1 MCEMKEYEEMNF
13 SASQAARIIGSN
25 SPNIISVWA
34 NRGLLTPS
42 NVINLSSKKRV
53 FEFSYFNLFQAAIL
67 KELGDYFL
75 IQYEFLNKLKGVEK
89 GLGNKKLEHAIKTG
103 KGFLVITDR
112 TQSGTVEDGS
122 QKSKVEENIK
132 VEFIEKQEGVLR
144 LVASSGCLLILNIAE
159 IAKRLEKGIVESG
172 IEY

>member
-1 MCEMKEYEEMNF
+1 MKEHEGMLF
-13 SASQAARIIGSN
+13 SASQAARIIGAN
-25 SPNIISVWA
+25 SPNIMSVWV

-112 TQSGTVEDGS
+112 AHSGNVEES
-122 QKSKVEENIK
+122 SIKTKVEENIE
-132 VEFIEKQEGVLR
+132 VELVEKPADILR
-144 LVASSGCLLILNIAE
+144 QVASSGCLLVLNIAK
-159 IAKRLEKGIVESG
+159 IAKRLEKGIVENRDVD
-172 IEY
+172 